1 MMKQIFALLIAFVAS
16 AQAFAP
22 AVNTATFGVVSKTA
36 LSAFDVKKS
45 AIAVAAGVVP
55 AIFSST
61 AAIATEGTNEMF
73 GVDDLRLLGVLF
85 LVHWGLLTLYLKAY
99 PSPVEGDD
107 FFGEIDYTGK

>member
-1 MMKQIFALLIAFVAS
+1 MLLSHSFK
-16 AQAFAP
+16 
-22 AVNTATFGVVSKTA
+22 NDTATFVTKTA
-36 LSAFDVKKS
+36 LNAFDIKKS

-55 AIFSST
+55 AVFSST

-73 GVDDLRLLGVLF
+73 GVDDIRLLGVLF